1 MIQTKS
7 IEAMIR
13 NKKKILILPGN
24 EMKTSQQLL
33 ILQIDYQLPFKEVEI
48 DGILHKRLTENGI
61 VYANFDETEEQRV
74 LNLPYVIAIE
84 PYRD

>member
-1 MIQTKS
+1 
-7 IEAMIR
+7 MIR

-33 ILQIDYQLPFKEVEI
+33 MLHIDYQLPLKEVEI
-48 DGILHKRLTENGI
+48 DGILHKQLTEKGI
-61 VYANFDETEEQRV
+61 IYANLDEAEEQRV
-74 LNLPYVIAIE
+74 LCLPYVIGIE